1 MTATL
6 HIIPFSH
13 FTEKG
18 MWILDYKGIPYDVK
32 SLPNPANR
40 SAIAALTGG
49 TTTLP
54 VFHDGATV
62 IGDTTELALV
72 MDERVPEPRLVPAEE
87 PARSEVLL
95 WEDWADN
102 SLGPHLRRWLFHH
115 LLTVAP
121 EKAVL
126 LFMSTGM
133 SEFKAKMGWRFMGP
147 KICKAM
153 GATDVSAKV
162 SAGEVDSAMDILTTR
177 LQDREFLVGDSFTLA
192 DLTVCAL
199 LTPATLVGPWLT
211 DARYARV
218 IEWRKGITEHH
229 SRRPL
234 PTDPIPDQAERTRR
248 RETLFA
254 ATA

>member
-1 MTATL
+1 MPAIL

-18 MWILDYKGIPYDVK
+18 MWILDYKGIPYDLK
-32 SLPNPANR
+32 PLANPANR
-40 SAIAALTGG
+40 SEIAAVTGG

-54 VFHDGATV
+54 VFHDGDTV
-62 IGDTTELALV
+62 IGDTTELALSR
-72 MDERVPEPRLVPAEE
+72 DERGPEPRLVPREE
-87 PARSEVLL
+87 PERSEVLL

-102 SLGPHLRRWLFHH
+102 SIGPHLRRWLFHH
-115 LLTVAP
+115 LRTEAP
-121 EKAVL
+121 DKAVQ

-147 KICKAM
+147 KITKAL
-153 GATDVSAKV
+153 GATTVNAKV
-162 SAGEVDSAMDILTTR
+162 SGNETTKAMEILSVR
-177 LQDREFLVGDSFTLA
+177 LEGREFLVGDSFTLA

-211 DARYARV
+211 DGRFARV
-218 IEWRKGITEHH
+218 TEWRRAICEQHG
-229 SRRPL
+229 RRPL

-248 RETLFA
+248 REAAL
-254 ATA
+254 ATAV